1 MSLIIRSPHLHRP
14 SPGHGALAHWTPNN
28 GWVVCLGPGWG
39 KGSTKLKYGKDV
51 DFLEHTK
58 ARESGERF
66 LSVLRARWISD
77 IIGGERKCFGLSSLR
92 GNELDKPPSFWNTFA
107 LYLQRSLAEMLEG
120 SSRRGAT
127 ARATIDL
134 FSSHASTHAST
145 TETIDIDESGN
156 IIIPACAT
164 CMPDPSANPSGND
177 KIIFMR
183 SILGGKQLHYSRLG
197 PQQSFV
203 YRINVPIAGTYA
215 LTAHVVTPSWK
226 QSLLLSVNGSE
237 ELIVIPL
244 PFTIGMWQTTQPL
257 NLELHGGSN
266 TFTFSR
272 NDDAKGITIKYFK
285 LELMDWCLD

>member
-1 MSLIIRSPHLHRP
+1 MS
-14 SPGHGALAHWTPNN
+14 
-28 GWVVCLGPGWG
+28 
-39 KGSTKLKYGKDV
+39 
-51 DFLEHTK
+51 
-58 ARESGERF
+58 
-66 LSVLRARWISD
+66 RARWIG
-77 IIGGERKCFGLSSLR
+77 IIGGEKKCFGLSSLR
-92 GNELDKPPSFWNTFA
+92 GNEPDNPPSFWNTFA
-107 LYLQRSLAEMLEG
+107 LYLQRYMAERLEG
-120 SSRRGAT
+120 TSRRGVPT
-127 ARATIDL
+127 ARTTIDL
-134 FSSHASTHAST
+134 FSSHATTHAS

-164 CMPDPSANPSGND
+164 YMPDPSANPSGND

-203 YRINVPIAGTYA
+203 YRVNVPIAGTYA

-244 PFTIGMWQTTQPL
+244 PFTIGMWETTQPL
-257 NLELHGGSN
+257 NLELHGGAN

-272 NDDAKGITIKYFK
+272 NDDARGITIKYFK